1 LERERRA
8 GSSTYSK
15 DEKQM
20 GSNLELN
27 KGDQFIFGVDVSA
40 SMQTADVNGTSRIE
54 ALKEQVITF
63 IGEASKY
70 DPDGVDV
77 ITFGQK
83 ITHLGALTAD
93 QAKDAIS
100 KLKANEAMTDTAG
113 LIRKAWTL
121 HQDKA
126 SEDQTVLFIATDG
139 EPSDAVAVKD
149 ELRAIAKMQ
158 TADNEVFSVSFL
170 TVGKISSTLQA
181 FLTELDDTL
190 DAKDK
195 NGNPIDIVD
204 VKALAEVDFL
214 SAFVGA
220 VND

>member
-1 LERERRA
+1 
-8 GSSTYSK
+8 
-15 DEKQM
+15 M

-27 KGDQFIFGVDVSA
+27 RGDQFIFGVDVSA
-40 SMQTADVNGTSRIE
+40 SMQTKDVGGTSRIE
-54 ALKEQVITF
+54 ALKEQVIAF

-83 ITHLGALTAD
+83 ITHLGALTAE
-93 QAKDAIS
+93 QAKDAITP
-100 KLKANEAMTDTAG
+100 LKANEAMTDTAG

-121 HQDKA
+121 HQDKK

-139 EPSDAVAVKD
+139 EPSDQDAVKT
-149 ELRAIAKMQ
+149 ELRAIAKQQ

-170 TVGKISSTLQA
+170 TVGVLSPSLSA

-190 DAKDK
+190 NAKDK
-195 NGNPIDIVD
+195 NGEPIDIVD
-204 VKALAEVDFL
+204 VKALADVDFL

>member
-1 LERERRA
+1 
-8 GSSTYSK
+8 
-15 DEKQM
+15 M
-20 GSNLELN
+20 GSNYELN

-40 SMQTADVNGTSRIE
+40 SMQTKDVNGASRIE

-83 ITHLGALTAD
+83 ITHLGALTAEE
-93 QAKDAIS
+93 AKTRIAA
-100 KLKANEAMTDTAG
+100 LTANEAMTDTAG
-113 LIRKAWTL
+113 LIRKAWEL
-121 HQDKA
+121 HTAKA

-139 EPSDAVAVKD
+139 EPSDQEAVKTA
-149 ELRAIAKMQ
+149 LREIAGQQ
-158 TADNEVFSVSFL
+158 TADKEVFSVSFL
-170 TVGKISSTLQA
+170 TVGNISASLQA

-190 DAKDK
+190 NAKDK
-195 NGNPIDIVD
+195 NGADIDIVD
-204 VKALAEVDFL
+204 VKALSEVDFL
-214 SAFVGA
+214 TAFVGA